1 MLKNLYQSLRG
12 TTNPTE
18 VLKAQM
24 NQIPGLQKTIEQ
36 INAAGDPQKAFM
48 QAAIQN
54 GIDQSGMMQ
63 MINQLKS
70 LVM

>member
-1 MLKNLYQSLRG
+1 
-12 TTNPTE
+12 
-18 VLKAQM
+18 M

-36 INAAGDPQKAFM
+36 INAAGNPQKAFM

-63 MINQLKS
+63 MINQLKN